1 MRDLRKSGELVELS
15 QDEWGD
21 LLPFAYEFGVA
32 DGAVSAHGAPQP
44 DGWRAWYETKS
55 QTALARV
62 RRLAA
67 APAINECLK
76 DALQAARTAIA
87 KREESQA
94 TGGGFGRK

>member
-1 MRDLRKSGELVELS
+1 MCFFLLMCTDCWALAWGGCALRRGRVGERAVGRS
-15 QDEWGD
+15 TRTPRAA
-21 LLPFAYEFGVA
+21 LLPAE
-32 DGAVSAHGAPQP
+32 P
-44 DGWRAWYETKS
+44 
-55 QTALARV
+55 
-62 RRLAA
+62 A